1 MKTSFA
7 VACLLNSA
15 VAIRF
20 FDKNELSDQ
29 EVNEQV
35 KEVVMSTS
43 EIPKT
48 KKLAGFSQSLDSIE
62 NGSTLNNEDIK
73 DGFGLATKKP
83 YLQDNEVDM
92 KPEEKAR
99 LMSIAAASQ

>member
-20 FDKNELSDQ
+20 FDKNEMSDA
-29 EVNEQV
+29 EVNQQV
-35 KEVVMSTS
+35 KEVVMSSS

-48 KKLAGFSQSLDSIE
+48 KKLAGFS
-62 NGSTLNNEDIK
+62 
-73 DGFGLATKKP
+73 
-83 YLQDNEVDM
+83 
-92 KPEEKAR
+92 
-99 LMSIAAASQ
+99 